1 MSTQPPYP
9 YPQHPPQPCIDEET
23 LPTAE
28 DLDKVA
34 EEQQIAEETRR
45 VADEGRK

>member
-1 MSTQPPYP
+1 MAPNKPIPYP
-9 YPQHPPQPCIDEET
+9 PNDPQPCIDEET